1 MLVWLHFVLNK
12 LNIMH
17 CRVQPMNGGVGGVG
31 GGSTSAVMAVG
42 DVDRD
47 SVSSDSGRGPSED
60 EFRASSSLRSQHPP
74 PPPVHRIHN
83 GQRAHLL

>member
-1 MLVWLHFVLNK
+1 VIVLC
-12 LNIMH
+12 LISFIRH
-17 CRVQPMNGGVGGVG
+17 ACLAALCARVQPMNGGVG